1 VFVPSLPWQ
10 NDRFYTIKTAPKRR
24 FSHHIACEALSGSP
38 LGPFTRHRP
47 TRLPFLRITG
57 DIFESC
63 SVQSH
68 RHPHR
73 SQQQS
78 KAHGQ
83 LQSRTAGGF
92 AAQCT
97 SASVHVILRAVTCA
111 VIICWKLAEYS
122 MSCRSQRQ
130 MYCQAHRSYC
140 SASVTLPVMRKRC
153 VLF

>member
-1 VFVPSLPWQ
+1 MFVPSLPWQ

-83 LQSRTAGGF
+83 LQSKTAGGF

-97 SASVHVILRAVTCA
+97 SASVHVMLCCV
-111 VIICWKLAEYS
+111 
-122 MSCRSQRQ
+122 RSHVRSHVRNSQNTVCHAGARGRCIVRRTGHIVQR
-130 MYCQAHRSYC
+130 R
-140 SASVTLPVMRKRC
+140 
-153 VLF
+153 